1 MYLTMLSQGLLS
13 LGQYYYYLYYI
24 FIVIC
29 TPSSSDSGHHVHP
42 LAGLGVN
49 LGFGDVSCL
58 HRELVSANDIGEE
71 WGKIQHMI

>member
-1 MYLTMLSQGLLS
+1 M
-13 LGQYYYYLYYI
+13 
-24 FIVIC
+24 
-29 TPSSSDSGHHVHP
+29 PSSSDAAHHVHP

-71 WGKIQHMI
+71 WGKI